1 MNATIPLIQ
10 TNPSNND
17 NSWLKQGKDSS
28 NCAFC
33 HPMMAFA
40 IIRYFFRHPEVA
52 LGLRWY

>member
-40 IIRYFFRHPEVA
+40 VIRYFFRHPEVA